1 MSNISS
7 QNEITFRAAN
17 EAIDRNRNPRN
28 VLLEFLCEC
37 SDSDCKAK
45 IELTQEE
52 YESVR
57 RHPTHFALAAGHERS
72 EYDRI
77 VDEFDRYTLVQK

>member
-1 MSNISS
+1 MSDIRA

-17 EAIDRNRNPRN
+17 AAIDRNRHPRN

-37 SDSDCKAK
+37 SDGDCKAM
-45 IELTQEE
+45 IELTQNE

-57 RHPTHFALAAGHERS
+57 RHPTHFALAPGHERN
-72 EYDRI
+72 EHDRI